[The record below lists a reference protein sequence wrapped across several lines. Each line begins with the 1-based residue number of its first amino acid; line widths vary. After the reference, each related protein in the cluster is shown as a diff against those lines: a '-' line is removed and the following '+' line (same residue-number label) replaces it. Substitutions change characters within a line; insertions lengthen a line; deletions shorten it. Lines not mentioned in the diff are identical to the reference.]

1 MNHNKTMTT
10 AFTVIQAMQH
20 LLEEEGYDLADI
32 NLSIHAELEDGG
44 KYNSKEFCLA
54 ALVKDAQSGL
64 QAIVEAKDF
73 VFVPREPTQAMIR
86 AANVAM
92 NPHRAHW
99 VHPVTCTN
107 RTKVYKAMI
116 SAFEK
121 EQGATP

>member
-1 MNHNKTMTT
+1 MNIK
-10 AFTVIQAMQH
+10 Q
-20 LLEEEGYDLADI
+20 
-32 NLSIHAELEDGG
+32 
-44 KYNSKEFCLA
+44 KR
-54 ALVKDAQSGL
+54 AQF
-64 QAIVEAKDF
+64 AKDLDKL
-73 VFVPREPTQAMIR
+73 VSGDYVLVPREPTQAMIH

-121 EQGATP
+121 EQGATHE